1 MLLTLTMH
9 CYCLLLLVTTA
20 MQQQPFFVVPL
31 DDIEHVHFE
40 RVNPSGRNF
49 DIKLILRSNVW
60 NDGAVTEPLSINMVE
75 QRYLHQIMNWL
86 VVSHMYFCRRQK
98 ELS

>member
-1 MLLTLTMH
+1 MNY
-9 CYCLLLLVTTA
+9 CYCLLLLVATT
-20 MQQQPFFVVPL
+20 QQPFFVVPL

-86 VVSHMYFCRRQK
+86 VVSHACYCRNRRNCL
-98 ELS
+98 ELSQRLL